1 MNSRTSPTVRFLRRH
16 WPASVAFLALGISI
30 GGTSYAS
37 SLLLPR
43 ASVGRVQIK
52 RGAVTGPK
60 LAKNAV
66 TARVV
71 RRGSLL
77 AADFKHGE
85 LPVGRPGPAGATG
98 AKGSP
103 GAAGPTGPQGPT
115 GPAGP
120 TGPQGTPGEKG
131 DPGPQGPHAL
141 SNYQIVHV
149 DSVPMDQTLKT
160 ITLDCPP
167 GTLVL
172 GGGEAK
178 SSTLI
183 DIQDARPSGGPSG
196 WTVTASIPKADAS
209 AFIAADAIC
218 GVA

>member
-1 MNSRTSPTVRFLRRH
+1 M
-16 WPASVAFLALGISI
+16 ALGISL

-37 SLLLPR
+37 GLLLPR
-43 ASVGRVQIK
+43 ASVGSVQIK

-60 LAKNAV
+60 LANGAV

-71 RRGSLL
+71 RPGSLL

-85 LPVGRPGPAGATG
+85 LSVGQPGPAGPAGAPGATG
-98 AKGSP
+98 PRGVG
-103 GAAGPTGPQGPT
+103 GATGPQGPT

-120 TGPQGTPGEKG
+120 AGPQGTPGQQG
-131 DPGPQGPHAL
+131 DPGPPGAHVR

-149 DSVPMDQTLKT
+149 DSVPMDQTIKT
-160 ITLDCPP
+160 ITVAWPP
-167 GTLVL
+167 NTSIL

-178 SSTLI
+178 SSSLI
-183 DIQDARPSGGPSG
+183 AFQDAPPSGDQRG
-196 WTVTASIPKADAS
+196 WTLTASIPKADAS

-218 GVA
+218 GTT